1 MWSTRIYSRG
11 LEHVVVAASNR
22 RSHDFW
28 RPISTIAVNCCVS
41 TGSSDLDRRRHHHH
55 NEGHH
60 KLSVRWSS
68 SSSSSGSKNRRFDL
82 QALPFSVS
90 PEEALESFRKWAEED
105 QGLRYLMNY
114 KSVRIG
120 AAYVPVW
127 SFDLN
132 VRFKG
137 AGSWKPDMF
146 KMYDEKG
153 VQNIIYIPG
162 LSCYAGYSYRRSLI
176 NPVHST
182 SLVFMGDRT
191 EPFGGWMLKDMKLQA
206 SGNYVSVIPDAWC
219 STQGRAFSVVK
230 EDMQDIVNN
239 EWPHDQGSPPKV
251 QTEVVSSRRVF
262 MPTFVVEYKIFGL
275 EYKAYVSGCD
285 RSAPVG
291 GVSHQL
297 FGDNNMFNNP
307 EFHQSSR
314 NFLTQVSSGATQL
327 LRRFNL
333 PMLIWIFRPFLTV
346 FWFIFLR
353 LFSAFPVIG
362 AAGGLFAG
370 FRKIVQPWM
379 DERRANAEWER
390 QRVHE
395 SEMKEDLDM
404 RAMNDFEDL
413 SGSAQTYF
421 NRNRQQILRS
431 LSGEYDHR
439 EGDYDWYS
447 DWQGTL

>member
-1 MWSTRIYSRG
+1 
-11 LEHVVVAASNR
+11 
-22 RSHDFW
+22 
-28 RPISTIAVNCCVS
+28 
-41 TGSSDLDRRRHHHH
+41 
-55 NEGHH
+55 
-60 KLSVRWSS
+60 
-68 SSSSSGSKNRRFDL
+68 
-82 QALPFSVS
+82 
-90 PEEALESFRKWAEED
+90 
-105 QGLRYLMNY
+105 
-114 KSVRIG
+114 
-120 AAYVPVW
+120 
-127 SFDLN
+127 
-132 VRFKG
+132 
-137 AGSWKPDMF
+137 
-146 KMYDEKG
+146 
-153 VQNIIYIPG
+153 
-162 LSCYAGYSYRRSLI
+162 
-176 NPVHST
+176 
-182 SLVFMGDRT
+182 
-191 EPFGGWMLKDMKLQA
+191 
-206 SGNYVSVIPDAWC
+206 
-219 STQGRAFSVVK
+219 
-230 EDMQDIVNN
+230 MQDIVNN

-431 LSGEYDHR
+431 LSGEYDHS